1 MPSLLTFDELPSAI
15 QCLSDRLT
23 SIEKLLHDRLQ
34 PTEPPQ
40 NEFLTVQQAAA
51 LLNLAVP
58 TLYGKVHRRE
68 IPYSKTG
75 KKLSFR
81 RSDIQT
87 WIEANRRPTATESHR
102 TTLKIAANA
111 MNKRKGAGNV

>member
-1 MPSLLTFDELPSAI
+1 MNNSGIVVTSVSDLTALIKSAV
-15 QCLSDRLT
+15 QQAFSEQTAQQPAADT
-23 SIEKLLHDRLQ
+23 S
-34 PTEPPQ
+34 
-40 NEFLTVQQAAA
+40 EFMTVQQTAA
-51 LLNLAVP
+51 LLGLAVP

-87 WIEANRRPTATESHR
+87 WIEANRRPTATESRR

-111 MNKRKGAGNV
+111 MNKRKGRG